1 MNPYLILS
9 VLVLSLTLEAHADE
23 PTLGPAIEGYG
34 PTFPVDDRD
43 VALEKGATY
52 RAVFDV
58 ARYSKDLESVNTKL
72 VSVAR
77 FLNMHARNGTAVEDM
92 DLAVV
97 LHGAA
102 VKNVLSHDA
111 YRTRYDSDNPN
122 LELVSRLHDAG
133 VRFFVCG
140 QSMKFGGV
148 GKDELAGQAEL
159 ALSAMTMLT
168 VLQNDGYALLP

>member
-1 MNPYLILS
+1 MKPQFILS
-9 VLVLSLTLEAHADE
+9 VLILCLTLEAHADE
-23 PTLGPAIEGYG
+23 PTLGPAIGGYG
-34 PTFPVDDRD
+34 PTFPIDDRD
-43 VALEKGATY
+43 VALETGATY
-52 RAVFDV
+52 RAAFDV

-77 FLNMHARNGTAVEDM
+77 FLNMHARNGTPVENM
-92 DLAVV
+92 ELAVV

-111 YRTRYDSDNPN
+111 YRARYDSDNPN
-122 LELVSRLHDAG
+122 LELVGRLHDAG

-148 GKDELAGQAEL
+148 EKDELVGQAEV